1 MRDATSGAT
10 LFKLSKYII
19 VDHEWEALL
28 AQASMRNVFLVVRSI
43 GDAAAGR
50 DRRCRRA
57 VSLLGSSW

>member
-19 VDHEWEALL
+19 VEPRMSSAL
-28 AQASMRNVFLVVRSI
+28 AQASMRNVYLVVRSI
-43 GDAAAGR
+43 GDSAAGR

-57 VSLLGSSW
+57 QALRGSSW